1 MRTDGEERPGI
12 SSKDFSSNRSI
23 VSIFAFLYLINMSA
37 DQQPLDQPIHQA
49 ITDLAQELEQKPWI
63 LASGGDESVA
73 EKSLSAAKAI
83 FDLGTFIYIL
93 IWY

>member
-1 MRTDGEERPGI
+1 
-12 SSKDFSSNRSI
+12 
-23 VSIFAFLYLINMSA
+23 MSA

-49 ITDLAQELEQKPWI
+49 IIDLAQELEQKPWI